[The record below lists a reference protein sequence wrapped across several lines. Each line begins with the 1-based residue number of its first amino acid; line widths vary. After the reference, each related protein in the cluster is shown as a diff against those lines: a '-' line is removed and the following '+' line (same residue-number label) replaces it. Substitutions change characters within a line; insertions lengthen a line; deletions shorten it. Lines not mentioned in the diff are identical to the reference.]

1 MKPRYRVDLP
11 GQLAVCEANY
21 LRLLKLT
28 PDLPG
33 CERWRFAV
41 GPVENRRRVDI
52 AILERARYTTTVEL
66 AAEHSPAGELPAP
79 VCGFESPRLK
89 VRLYHD
95 AQMAEVI
102 AWEDHRLVQP
112 RYDYPNRRMYQS
124 DEKAQMN
131 RFLGEWLSYC
141 LEQGYALE
149 DVRTFGLVG

>member
-28 PDLPG
+28 PDLP
-33 CERWRFAV
+33 CCDQWRFTVSLA
-41 GPVENRRRVDI
+41 ENSRRIDI
-52 AILERARYTTTVEL
+52 SVLERARYTTTLEL
-66 AAEHSPAGELPAP
+66 AAEHPMPEGSVVH
-79 VCGFESPRLK
+79 VCGFMSPRLK

-95 AQMAEVI
+95 ARMAEVI
-102 AWEDHRLVQP
+102 AWEEHRQLQP
-112 RYDYPNRRMYQS
+112 RYDYPNRQMYQS

-131 RFLGEWLSYC
+131 QFLGEWLSYC
-141 LEQGYALE
+141 LEQGYASE